1 MGQLT
6 SLRFFTP
13 SIQHRAR
20 HSRCTLIT
28 RVDCELRVAS
38 SSPFHLHHPF
48 EISRASRERERE
60 RAPLYREE
68 RPHRVNKCKYQK
80 GRERRR
86 ELLSLRWICLLPSFF
101 FSFFFFFGSLVWF
114 RSFIILHR
122 NDTASIVAGEE
133 TFQFHSTRRERQIFA
148 GHGIKLSLSSLGIS
162 TVLSNL

>member
-101 FSFFFFFGSLVWF
+101 FSFFFLWF
-114 RSFIILHR
+114 LGLISILYHITSER
-122 NDTASIVAGEE
+122 YCVDSRGRGNVSIPLYPSRA
-133 TFQFHSTRRERQIFA
+133 TNFCRARD
-148 GHGIKLSLSSLGIS
+148 
-162 TVLSNL
+162 